1 MNIITVADLKK
12 LIEGNTR
19 PFIIDVR
26 EEYEIKETPFEATKV
41 THIPLG
47 ELSTKVQ
54 NLPDV
59 PLYFL
64 CRAGA
69 RSAMACQLAE
79 VAGHEKVYN
88 IQGGMIAWH
97 QLMESNK

>member
-1 MNIITVADLKK
+1 MDIITVTDLKK
-12 LIEGNTR
+12 LIDGNTK
-19 PFIIDVR
+19 PLIIDVR
-26 EEYEIKETPFEATKV
+26 ENEELEISPFSSKV
-41 THIPLG
+41 THIPLNSLAA
-47 ELSTKVQ
+47 EVE

-64 CRAGA
+64 CRAGS

-88 IQGGMIAWH
+88 IQGGIIAWN